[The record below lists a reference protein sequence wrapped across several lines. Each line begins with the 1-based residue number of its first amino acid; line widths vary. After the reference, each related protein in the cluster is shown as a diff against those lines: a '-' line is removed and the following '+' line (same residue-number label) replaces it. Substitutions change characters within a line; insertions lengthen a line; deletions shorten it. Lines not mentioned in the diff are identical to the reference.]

1 MVRTYRAYLRASTK
15 EQDATRAKEPIQ
27 QFADSHDLT
36 IAKFY
41 TENESGAKLHRPK
54 LNELLEDCNHGDVII
69 IESIDRLTRL
79 KDKDWQALKRRITE
93 KGVRIVSLDLPTTH
107 EAITKS
113 GDEDDLTDSI
123 LRAVNTMMIDVMAT
137 MSRKD
142 YEMRRERQ
150 AQGIARAKAE
160 NPEKYVGAKKDLE
173 RYKII
178 RGLKESGLT
187 YRAITKQ
194 LGCSTRTIR
203 RAMMET
209 V

>member
-1 MVRTYRAYLRASTK
+1 MKTYRAYLRASTK

-27 QFADSHDLT
+27 HFAESHGII

-41 TENESGAKLHRPK
+41 TENASGAKLQRPK
-54 LNELLEDCNHGDVII
+54 LNELLDDCNEGDVII

-79 KDKDWQALKRRITE
+79 KDEDWQRLKNRISE
-93 KGVRIVSLDLPTTH
+93 KGVRIVALDLPTTH

-113 GDEDDLTDSI
+113 GKEDDLTDSI
-123 LRAVNTMMIDVMAT
+123 LRAINTMMIDVMAT
-137 MSRKD
+137 MARKD

-160 NPEKYVGAKKDLE
+160 NPEKYSGSKKDLE

-178 RGLKESGLT
+178 RELRKSGMSYRNISKHLK
-187 YRAITKQ
+187 
-194 LGCSTRTIR
+194 CSFTTIQN
-203 RAMMET
+203 AMRDKE
-209 V
+209 